1 MAHVHICSSAF
12 TRSLHYS
19 EYGYYVTNGTHD
31 WVCGARAP
39 APEETVATPS
49 TEAPVS
55 FSAEVTSAACAAEVV
70 APAGG
75 TPASGFPAARGPFA
89 GFFRREEELLL
100 PRKLGLDVPVHVSV
114 PLHAVD
120 MALPVRF
127 LRVFG
132 SRPLGPHWVT
142 WQGSHHFRPVSS
154 HDLCDK

>member
-1 MAHVHICSSAF
+1 M
-12 TRSLHYS
+12 
-19 EYGYYVTNGTHD
+19 
-31 WVCGARAP
+31 
-39 APEETVATPS
+39 
-49 TEAPVS
+49 S

-75 TPASGFPAARGPFA
+75 APAGGFPAARGPFA

-120 MALPVRF
+120 VALAVRL

-142 WQGSHHFRPVSS
+142 RHGSRVKS
-154 HDLCDK
+154 